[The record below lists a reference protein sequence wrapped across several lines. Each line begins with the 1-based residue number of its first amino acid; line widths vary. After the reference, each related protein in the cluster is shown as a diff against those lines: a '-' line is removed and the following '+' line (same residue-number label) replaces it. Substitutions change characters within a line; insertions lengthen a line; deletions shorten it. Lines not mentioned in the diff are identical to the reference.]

1 MAKKLSTKEQIIQ
14 KAGEHFSRYGYEAT
28 HLEKIAKECGI
39 SKPAIYYH
47 FKDKAALYEAVLYRG
62 FSELASAIKEKTGQ
76 DDPEIQLAAYIRTFG
91 DYLIATPSFS
101 AIFSREIA
109 NDAKSLPESCIAELA
124 QTLESL
130 LEILKKGES
139 QGVFHCKNPF
149 TIQMM
154 IVTTLSAYLTTA
166 SLRQKVSQMIDS
178 ADAKKLDPHID
189 DIIENLT
196 QKILKGLKC

>member
-1 MAKKLSTKEQIIQ
+1 MAKKLSTKAQIVQ
-14 KAGEHFSRYGYEAT
+14 RAGEHFSCYGYEAT

-47 FKDKAALYEAVLYRG
+47 FKDKTALYEAVLFKG
-62 FSELASAIKEKTGQ
+62 FSELASEIEEKTGQ
-76 DDPEIQLAAYIRTFG
+76 DDPEMQLAAYIRTFG

-109 NDAKSLPESCIAELA
+109 NDAKLLPESCIIELSK
-124 QTLESL
+124 TLKSL

-139 QGVFHCKNPF
+139 RGVFHCENPF
-149 TIQMM
+149 MIQMM
-154 IVTTLSAYLTTA
+154 IVTTLSAYLTTV
-166 SLRQKVSQMIDS
+166 SLRKKVSQMIDS